1 MSVLTVKNIVSGYA
15 DKIVID
21 GISFSA
27 DRGEFIGVIGPNG
40 AGKSTLLKTVSRS
53 IHPKKGDVLFEGKD
67 IFKLPRKEFARSIAF
82 VGQETAITF
91 AFTALEIV
99 MMGRFPYLRAF
110 QGESEKD
117 LSAVRRALKI
127 TDCENFFE
135 REINQLSAGER
146 QRIFIAKALAQEPRV
161 ILLDEPTSHLDIS
174 HQIQIMDILKD
185 LSEKDGIC
193 VVSVFHDL
201 NLASEYCD
209 RLLLINDGRMGAQG
223 RPEEVLKYEILEDVY
238 KTVVIVQ
245 ENPFSKKP
253 YILLAPRA
261 GRASARQ

>member
-1 MSVLTVKNIVSGYA
+1 MGVLTVENIVSGYA

-21 GISFSA
+21 GVSFFA
-27 DRGEFIGVIGPNG
+27 DKGEFVGVIGPNG
-40 AGKSTLLKTVSRS
+40 AGKSTLLKTMSRS

-82 VGQETAITF
+82 VGQDTAVTF
-91 AFTALEIV
+91 AFTALEIAL
-99 MMGRFPYLRAF
+99 MGRFPYLRAF
-110 QGESEKD
+110 QSESEKD
-117 LSAVRRALKI
+117 LSAVRRALRI
-127 TDCENFFE
+127 TDCEDFLD
-135 REINQLSAGER
+135 RDINQLSAGER
-146 QRIFIAKALAQEPRV
+146 QRIFIAKALAQEPRL

-209 RLLLINDGRMGAQG
+209 KLLLVKDGRIYAQG
-223 RPEEVLKYEILEDVY
+223 RPSEVLRYEILEDVY

-261 GRASARQ
+261 GRALARR